1 MANPDFNPNFP
12 DAKAWPGEGPP
23 AHHNQPPLE
32 DQVLLD
38 FDEAVR
44 AKRLDE
50 RIAEIMDSAERA
62 PDEVKTADEAGSVG
76 DLLALAKTAK
86 QAVDAERE
94 ILNRPLLT
102 AQRGLKGKADSL
114 TGPMDKVIAPLRA
127 ALDAYVA
134 AEAEVVVHG
143 DLGARVGT
151 HTVWEFEVF
160 ALAKLP
166 LDIRKHPTVLEAINK
181 VVRARI
187 KDGARSI
194 AGVKIWAAQ
203 KATVR

>member
-1 MANPDFNPNFP
+1 MMCPENEFEGVKD
-12 DAKAWPGEGPP
+12 WPSFEPPP

-44 AKRLDE
+44 RNGLDE
-50 RIAEIMDSAERA
+50 RLCAIMDSAERA
-62 PDEVKTADEAGSVG
+62 PKEITTADDAGSVG
-76 DLLALAKTAK
+76 DLIALAKAAK
-86 QAVDAERE
+86 QAVEDERE

-114 TGPMDKVIAPLRA
+114 TGPMEKVIAPLRT

-134 AEAEVVVHG
+134 AEDETVVHG

-160 ALAKLP
+160 ALGRLP
-166 LDIRKHPTVLEAINK
+166 LDIRRHPTVLEAIDK

-187 KDGARSI
+187 KAGARKI
-194 AGVKIWAAQ
+194 TGVKIWATQ
-203 KATVR
+203 KSTVR